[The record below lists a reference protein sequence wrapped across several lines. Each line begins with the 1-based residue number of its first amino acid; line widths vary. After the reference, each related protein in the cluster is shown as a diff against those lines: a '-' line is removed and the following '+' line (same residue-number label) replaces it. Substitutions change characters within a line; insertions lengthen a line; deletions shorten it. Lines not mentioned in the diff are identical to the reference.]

1 MNAFLKLLKTNGSI
15 LLIGLLI
22 GLVGGFKLANAKH
35 RREQTNAINA
45 QAAKAAANLGSNAAA
60 GSADPHGAGQSQNQ
74 VNEVIERA
82 RNNPNDYEA
91 QIEAADQYLQIQR
104 PQIAMEFLAQALK
117 LKPTDPR
124 AMSAQSTAYL
134 VMGNFEESAQWARKA
149 LAQKPDDIGSK
160 LLLALSLIEG
170 RKNLAEAEKLLTE
183 LDQVRPGD
191 KVLADARE
199 SLNAAKTGGAGN
211 STKSTLDHGP
221 AAQKP

>member
-35 RREQTNAINA
+35 RREQANVINA
-45 QAAKAAANLGSNAAA
+45 QAAKAAANLGTAPNA
-60 GSADPHGAGQSQNQ
+60 GADPHGSGQPQNQ
-74 VNEVIERA
+74 VNEAIERA

-104 PQIAMEFLAQALK
+104 PQIALEFLGQALK
-117 LKPTDPR
+117 LKPADPR

-134 VMGNFEESAQWARKA
+134 VMGNFEEAAQWARKA
-149 LAQKPDDIGSK
+149 LALKSDDIGSK

-170 RKNLAEAEKLLTE
+170 KKNLGEAEKLLNE
-183 LDQVRPGD
+183 LDKTRPGD

-199 SLNAAKTGGAGN
+199 SLNAAKAGGAGTA
-211 STKSTLDHGP
+211 TKSTLDHGP
-221 AAQKP
+221 AVQKP